1 MAREIPEL
9 HHVSS
14 ILFLL
19 DRGKWTEEAGGLQ
32 STGSQR
38 VGHPWATIIFT
49 FHAELT
55 DPIPK
60 AILKG
65 N

>member
-1 MAREIPEL
+1 M
-9 HHVSS
+9 
-14 ILFLL
+14 
-19 DRGKWTEEAGGLQ
+19 DRGGRWATVHGVAE
-32 STGSQR
+32 